1 MSART
6 RNSSMKRVAL
16 VAGAAAT
23 LAAGSA
29 LAAPSAFAS
38 GTLANGFTAKVV
50 AHSGQTIRGAINAT
64 GYDVGVYI
72 GPGVHNVRVLGARIT
87 GANDHGILVQD
98 AYNDLIKGNNVLSNG
113 LNRHAGLQED
123 KAIALGGTRN
133 VLVVGN
139 TVAGNGDGGIGVYDD
154 GPNSSQTFGL
164 VSLHRHRSVPSS
176 GNVVWGNTIRDNLNG
191 CGIVVSAKNPGGGV
205 RSNLVAFNS
214 VFGFDPAGGDNTQG
228 ALGGIVVAGG
238 SFGAIQVARTMVV
251 HNRVTGGLIPGIS
264 IHATAPGQV
273 TQTQLLDNVLTRNAA
288 GAGQQTEGIELA
300 SATNSIEYTQV
311 LNDRVVDDY
320 FGVFHVGDTA
330 THIAHLATSGVT
342 VPVAP

>member
-1 MSART
+1 
-6 RNSSMKRVAL
+6 MKRAAL
-16 VAGAAAT
+16 VAGAAAA

-38 GTLANGFTAKVV
+38 PTLPNGFTAKVV
-50 AHSGQTIRGAINAT
+50 AHSGQTIRGVIDAT
-64 GYDVGVYI
+64 GYDVGIYI
-72 GPGVHNVRVLGARIT
+72 GPGVHGVRVLGARVT

-98 AYNDLIKGNNVLSNG
+98 AHDDLIKGSTIASNG

-123 KAIALGGTRN
+123 KAITLGGTRN
-133 VLVVGN
+133 VVVAGN
-139 TVAGNGDGGIGVYDD
+139 TIENNGDGGVGVYDD
-154 GPNSSQTFGL
+154 GPNSPATFAP
-164 VSLHRHRSVPSS
+164 VALHPTSSVPSS
-176 GNVVWGNTIRDNLNG
+176 GNVVWGNTIKDNLNG

-214 VFGFDPAGGDNTQG
+214 VFGFDPAGGDTTPG

-238 SFGAIQVARTMVV
+238 SFGAVDVARTVVV
-251 HNRVTGGLIPGIS
+251 HNHVTGGLIPGIS
-264 IHATAPGQV
+264 IHASAPGQV
-273 TQTQLLDNVLTRNAA
+273 ITTQLLDNVLTRNAA

-300 SATNSIEYTQV
+300 GSPGAIRYTQI
-311 LNDRVVDDY
+311 LDDRVVDDY

-330 THIAHLATSGVT
+330 TRIAHLSTSGVT